1 MVHRAFYN
9 SKHLLICLK
18 GKFSARNWS
27 LFLAPLFLLNYFL
40 FNLFLFLQSPPSLCA
55 VPVNTLKGQRVES
68 IVSEKLDKM

>member
-1 MVHRAFYN
+1 MLNQGPH
-9 SKHLLICLK
+9 SKFLS
-18 GKFSARNWS
+18 GGWGGGGG

-40 FNLFLFLQSPPSLCA
+40 FNLFLFLQSPSLCA